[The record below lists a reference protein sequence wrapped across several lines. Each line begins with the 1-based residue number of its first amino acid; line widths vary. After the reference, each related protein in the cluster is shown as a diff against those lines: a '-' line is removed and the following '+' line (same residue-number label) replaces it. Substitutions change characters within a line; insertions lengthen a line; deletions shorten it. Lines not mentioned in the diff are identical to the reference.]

1 MTKNDT
7 QRFECFIWA
16 LATLTEGLSLEDLMP
31 NMSHPASWVGSY
43 QKSSVFPGCLGL
55 DLMFPGSCFV
65 CRAMLIAEKQ
75 HLEHGLDMWVSNSGG
90 RPECVCLLVTTQA
103 INVCMASGHFS
114 STSLWG
120 CTLQCPTSERD
131 RRHGLEE
138 CLHLASALWF
148 TLCTSFADLKQT
160 EGEWTSDK
168 SVQCQLQIKNDP
180 RHIAKQLHSVIISWW
195 WRQSW
200 SSAARCKHLAS
211 EQRFI
216 VPMEAHLWTVKQ
228 WVPSCSKKYTR
239 KQRHLYQHSGCLNL
253 RSLQEAK
260 LVHWGCHQH
269 R

>member
-1 MTKNDT
+1 MVWIC
-7 QRFECFIWA
+7 ECQ
-16 LATLTEGLSLEDLMP
+16 TLE
-31 NMSHPASWVGSY
+31 VG
-43 QKSSVFPGCLGL
+43 QSVCVCWWQHRP
-55 DLMFPGSCFV
+55 LMFVWHQGTSHLPV
-65 CRAMLIAEKQ
+65 CEAALCSVPPQR
-75 HLEHGLDMWVSNSGG
+75 
-90 RPECVCLLVTTQA
+90 
-103 INVCMASGHFS
+103 
-114 STSLWG
+114 
-120 CTLQCPTSERD
+120 ERD

-168 SVQCQLQIKNDP
+168 SVQRQLQIKNDP

-239 KQRHLYQHSGCLNL
+239 KQRHLSQHSGCLNL

>member
-120 CTLQCPTSERD
+120 CTLRERD

-239 KQRHLYQHSGCLNL
+239 KQWHLYQHSGCLNL